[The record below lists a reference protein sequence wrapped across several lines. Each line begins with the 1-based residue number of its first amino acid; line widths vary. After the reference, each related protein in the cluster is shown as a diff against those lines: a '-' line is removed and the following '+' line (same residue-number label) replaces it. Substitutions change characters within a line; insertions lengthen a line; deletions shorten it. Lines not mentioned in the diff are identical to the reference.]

1 MNSDPVQHPP
11 MYHRTSNERVARLRS
26 EVADLLTSHN
36 SPARQLPEFENSI
49 TQCDRLQAQIDQL
62 NSSCQQMLEFL
73 EKIKQAEEAV
83 ETAKREL
90 AAETLEI
97 GGFAQELGSK
107 AFAGLEA
114 GNLSK
119 HPRFENR
126 QQLQDKIRELE
137 NRREEIVSE
146 TTSGVLEK
154 GKQQSRRAKVAALI
168 KIEKLK
174 INKQEKSLGQAI
186 LHAGDEEDVFC
197 RETEETIERVVAQ
210 RGQIASAKEKSWNL
224 EQALAGLL
232 TNTNQTLNLTAIN
245 DSDALKVQSEARREQ
260 ANSVKQQ
267 LFYER
272 ENLVTAVM
280 KSPYALEDDFI
291 RDKLSVLN
299 RMLAES
305 DLQAVQNSPNRSNDK
320 PDFWKGLSVLGG
332 LILAVGVLITISAM
346 AMDTTVGTDDGS
358 RIHNIGLQQ
367 DRMMLL
373 FGGLFTIV
381 FGGGAVAVDI
391 LRKK

>member
-11 MYHRTSNERVARLRS
+11 MHHPTSNERVARLRS

-36 SPARQLPEFENSI
+36 SPARQLPEFGNSI
-49 TQCDRLQAQIDQL
+49 TQCDRLQVQIDQL
-62 NSSCQQMLEFL
+62 NSSHQQMLEFL
-73 EKIKQAEEAV
+73 EKIKRAENAV
-83 ETAKREL
+83 DTAKREL

-154 GKQQSRRAKVAALI
+154 GKQQSRRAKVAAQI

-260 ANSVKQQ
+260 VNSVKQQ

-320 PDFWKGLSVLGG
+320 PSPGEY
-332 LILAVGVLITISAM
+332 
-346 AMDTTVGTDDGS
+346 
-358 RIHNIGLQQ
+358 
-367 DRMMLL
+367 
-373 FGGLFTIV
+373 
-381 FGGGAVAVDI
+381 
-391 LRKK
+391 

>member
-1 MNSDPVQHPP
+1 MNSDPMHHPP
-11 MYHRTSNERVARLRS
+11 MHHPTSDERVARLRS

-36 SPARQLPEFENSI
+36 SPARQLPEFENSV
-49 TQCDRLQAQIDQL
+49 TQCDQLQVQIDQL
-62 NSSCQQMLEFL
+62 NSSHQQMLEFL
-73 EKIKQAEEAV
+73 EKIQRAEEAV
-83 ETAKREL
+83 DTAKREL

-137 NRREEIVSE
+137 NRREKIVSE
-146 TTSGVLEK
+146 ATSGVLEK
-154 GKQQSRRAKVAALI
+154 GKQQSRRAKVAAQI

-197 RETEETIERVVAQ
+197 RETEETIGRVVAQ
-210 RGQIASAKEKSWNL
+210 RGQIASAKEKSWNF

-245 DSDALKVQSEARREQ
+245 DSDALKV
-260 ANSVKQQ
+260 
-267 LFYER
+267 
-272 ENLVTAVM
+272 
-280 KSPYALEDDFI
+280 
-291 RDKLSVLN
+291 
-299 RMLAES
+299 
-305 DLQAVQNSPNRSNDK
+305 
-320 PDFWKGLSVLGG
+320 
-332 LILAVGVLITISAM
+332 
-346 AMDTTVGTDDGS
+346 
-358 RIHNIGLQQ
+358 
-367 DRMMLL
+367 
-373 FGGLFTIV
+373 
-381 FGGGAVAVDI
+381 
-391 LRKK
+391 